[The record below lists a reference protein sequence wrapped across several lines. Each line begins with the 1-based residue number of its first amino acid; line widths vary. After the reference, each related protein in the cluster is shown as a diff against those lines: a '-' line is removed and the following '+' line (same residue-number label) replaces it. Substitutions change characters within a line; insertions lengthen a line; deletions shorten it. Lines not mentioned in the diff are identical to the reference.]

1 MKLGV
6 MNINELGDLVN
17 LVNVNNE
24 LINEKIRKLAR
35 SNRRLKT
42 FAVISSLYIL
52 GVNSLRQ
59 EQAKKIIALENDI
72 KELKET
78 KGE

>member
-24 LINEKIRKLAR
+24 LINDKIRKLAR
-35 SNRRLKT
+35 SNRRLKA

-72 KELKET
+72 KELKES